1 MSIPLSAS
9 PTVIVVAPQGF
20 LASARRQVAD
30 LLGSLIVQEKPAPRT
45 APDLGAAAWTLASNN
60 AVTVARTRLRDW
72 VVADGPAQTTDT
84 EAADRET
91 ADSGTADTECAWA
104 AWTSEQMAAWNEPAG
119 AIVTDVDSTLI
130 EQEVI
135 EMLAA
140 HIGLEE
146 QVAAVT
152 ERAMRGELDFEQSLR
167 ERVAVLKGLDAQTI
181 ENVSKKTTPTAG
193 AQLLIETAHARGWK
207 TYAVS
212 GGFQQILDPLA
223 ARLNLDGAIANHL
236 EVNDAELTG
245 RVTGPIIDRQAK
257 AKHRAQWTSN
267 NQLPSLGLGD
277 GANDIDLLTTATGG
291 LGLQPKPA
299 LKAVADGTLSLRRLD
314 AVAAL
319 LGWDV
324 ATEQQH

>member
-9 PTVIVVAPQGF
+9 PTVILVASQRF
-20 LASARRQVAD
+20 LAAARTQVAD

-45 APDLGAAAWTLASNN
+45 APDLGAAAWTLTSND
-60 AVTVARTRLRDW
+60 AVTVARARLRDW
-72 VVADGPAQTTDT
+72 VITDDPAQTTDT
-84 EAADRET
+84 ESPDRET
-91 ADSGTADTECAWA
+91 ADRGTADTECAWA

-181 ENVSKKTTPTAG
+181 EDVSEKTTPTAG

-207 TYAVS
+207 AYAVS

>member
-1 MSIPLSAS
+1 MILVAS
-9 PTVIVVAPQGF
+9 QRI
-20 LASARRQVAD
+20 LAAARTQVAD

-45 APDLGAAAWTLASNN
+45 APDLGAAAWTLASND

-72 VVADGPAQTTDT
+72 VIADGPAQTTDNG
-84 EAADRET
+84 AP
-91 ADSGTADTECAWA
+91 DSGTADTECAWA
-104 AWTSEQMAAWNEPAG
+104 AWTSEQMAAWNAPAG

-167 ERVAVLKGLDAQTI
+167 ERVAVLKGLGAQTI
-181 ENVSKKTTPTAG
+181 EDVSVKTTPTPG

>member
-30 LLGSLIVQEKPAPRT
+30 LLGSLIVQEKQAPRT

-72 VVADGPAQTTDT
+72 VVTDGPAQTTDT
-84 EAADRET
+84 EAPDRE
-91 ADSGTADTECAWA
+91 TADTECAWA

-181 ENVSKKTTPTAG
+181 EDVSKKTTPTAG

-299 LKAVADGTLSLRRLD
+299 LKAVADGILSLRRLD
-314 AVAAL
+314 AVVAL

-324 ATEQQH
+324 AVEQQH